1 MGGLGELPLALS
13 RHGPDSDRLPQVKEG
28 FTDWGHIGKLNGNR
42 RILKFAKKIRQL
54 LFVSERG
61 SVSRCGIAGI
71 IIKPLIE

>member
-1 MGGLGELPLALS
+1 MGDLVGNQAAQSYLKHL
-13 RHGPDSDRLPQVKEG
+13 LPQVKEG